1 MALDITGILDAAVSH
16 ASASGYFD
24 QVNGHEPI
32 HPSPSG
38 GLTAGVWVDRVTP
51 VRSSGLNSVTALVV
65 LNIRLYTS
73 AQQLPLDAIDPNMI
87 AAVDALCTAYS
98 GDFTLGGLVRQVDIF
113 GTYGQSLDVRAG
125 YLPQDGALQR
135 VMTIWL
141 PCIVNDLWE
150 EVA

>member
-1 MALDITGILDAAVSH
+1 MALDISGILDAAISH

-24 QVNGHEPI
+24 LVNGHEPI
-32 HPSPSG
+32 APSASG

-51 VRSSGLNSVTALVV
+51 VRSSGLASVTSLVV
-65 LNIRLYTS
+65 LNVRLYTS
-73 AQQLPLDAIDPNMI
+73 AQQLPLDAIDPNMV
-87 AAVDALCTAYS
+87 AAVDALCTAYV
-98 GDFTLGGLVRQVDIF
+98 GDFTLGGLVRQVDVF
-113 GTYGQSLDVRAG
+113 GANGQSLDVRAG

-135 VMTIWL
+135 VMTISL

>member
-1 MALDITGILDAAVSH
+1 MALDISGILDAAISH
-16 ASASGYFD
+16 ASASGYLD
-24 QVNGHEPI
+24 QVNGHEAI
-32 HPSPSG
+32 HPSVSG
-38 GLTAGVWVDRVTP
+38 GITGAVWVDRITAI
-51 VRSSGLNSVTALVV
+51 RSSGLDSTTGLVV

-73 AQQLPLDAIDPNMI
+73 AQSLPLDAIDPAVV
-87 AAVDALCTAYS
+87 AAVDALCTAYV
-98 GDFTLGGLVRQVDIF
+98 GDFTLGGLIRNVDIR
-113 GTYGQSLDVRAG
+113 GANGQPLDVRAG

>member
-1 MALDITGILDAAVSH
+1 VALDIGGILDAAISH

-24 QVNGHEPI
+24 AVNGHEPI

-38 GLTAGVWVDRVTP
+38 GLTAGIWVDRVTP
-51 VRSSGLNSVTALVV
+51 VRSSGLDSVTALVV
-65 LNIRLYTS
+65 LNVRLYTS
-73 AQQLPLDAIDPNMI
+73 AQQLPLDAIDPAMV
-87 AAVDALCTAYS
+87 AAVDALCTAYA

-113 GTYGQSLDVRAG
+113 GIHGQTLDVRAG

>member
-1 MALDITGILDAAVSH
+1 VALDITGILDAAISH
-16 ASASGYFD
+16 ASASGHFD

-38 GLTAGVWVDRVTP
+38 GLTAGVWVERVTP
-51 VRSSGLNSVTALVV
+51 IRTSGLNSVSTLVV
-65 LNIRLYTS
+65 LNVRLYTS
-73 AQQLPLDAIDPNMI
+73 AQQLPLDAIDPGMV
-87 AAVDALCTAYS
+87 AAVDALCTAYCA
-98 GDFTLGGLVRQVDIF
+98 DFTLGGLVRNVDIF
-113 GTYGQSLDVRAG
+113 GANGQSLDVRAG
-125 YLPQDGALQR
+125 YLAQDGALQR